1 MKSKIIQVFEKN
13 IITKLAFVLVAII
26 VLCVGF
32 VMLTKS
38 LFSEFRK
45 QQEHYRYNTQVL
57 LEINGLLSQFY
68 DIQEFGNLFLVQ
80 KEVRY
85 LNIYQIQ
92 IDTFQQKL
100 EHIVQFIQ
108 RDDENR
114 YLADITILLHEKK
127 IMLKKL
133 QQLFVN
139 KKDIDQLY
147 QKIAAKIEEEMHK
160 DVLQPEVSSTMQQD
174 TVWQEHKKFGQRLR
188 DAFRSSKKREKNI
201 LTINTLVI
209 VDTIVP
215 QSLVVNS
222 LLDSLYEFTQQYQ
235 HEYTTKINKIEIE
248 LYALLTADQY
258 ITKEITN
265 LLMQLHEEMLWNVI
279 SLGEEYEENAQ
290 RALMRSVVAGTIAL
304 LLITALIIFIFKNIK
319 TIRKTNDA
327 LASAKQKTEE
337 LMESRHQLL
346 LVTSHDIKTPLSAL
360 LGYLE
365 LWENER
371 LSPKQLRELN
381 VMQYTGK
388 SILALLSNLL
398 EFSRLEQQK
407 SQIMKENIEIVPFFM
422 EIVEMFQPLCSEKK
436 NKLNYFIEVKNNPQ
450 IVIDSL
456 KLKQIT
462 VNLVS
467 NAIKY
472 TSEGE
477 ISVRVEE
484 ISEPDL
490 QLKVIVSDTGKGIPR
505 EKLSSLFEPFTR
517 IEKNSFG
524 IEGSGLGLF
533 VVKGLVDLL
542 GGTVEIQTEENQGT
556 AITFTVPFERVSTS
570 AGTPAY
576 LFSLHTLNELLD
588 NDQETIF
595 ALLHTFITSL
605 PDDIQKL
612 ERALEGE
619 NLFLLQQIVPR
630 LLPFAKQI
638 HADEVIP
645 ILEKIDL
652 SKTQNHVHFNDFK
665 ADVISLISNLK
676 KLLSAIQSFL

>member
-1 MKSKIIQVFEKN
+1 MKSKIIQIFEKN
-13 IITKLAFVLVAII
+13 IMTKLAFVLVAII
-26 VLCVGF
+26 VLCIGF

-68 DIQEFGNLFLVQ
+68 DIQEYGNLFLVQ

-85 LNIYQIQ
+85 LNIYQMQ

-108 RDDENR
+108 RDDENK

-147 QKIAAKIEEEMHK
+147 QKIATKIEEEIHR
-160 DVLQPEVSSTMQQD
+160 DVLQPEVSTTMQQD

-215 QSLVVNS
+215 QSFVVNS

-304 LLITALIIFIFKNIK
+304 LLITALIIFIFKNVK

-346 LVTSHDIKTPLSAL
+346 LITSHDIKTPLSAL

-381 VMQYTGK
+381 IMQYTGK
-388 SILALLSNLL
+388 SILALLNNLL

-407 SQIMKENIEIVPFFM
+407 AQIMQENIEIVPFFM

-436 NKLNYFIEVKNNPQ
+436 NKLNYFIDVKNNPQ
-450 IVIDSL
+450 ILTDSL

-462 VNLVS
+462 VNLIS

-477 ISVRVEE
+477 ISVRIEE
-484 ISEPDL
+484 ISESDL
-490 QLKVIVSDTGKGIPR
+490 QLKVIVSDTGKGIPK
-505 EKLSSLFEPFTR
+505 EKRSSLFEPFTR
-517 IEKNSFG
+517 VEKNSFG

-570 AGTPAY
+570 AGAPAY

-595 ALLHTFITSL
+595 ALLHTFTTSL

-612 ERALEGE
+612 ERVLEEE
-619 NLFLLQQIVPR
+619 NLFLLQQIVHR
-630 LLPFAKQI
+630 LLPLTKQI

-645 ILEKIDL
+645 ILEKIDI
-652 SKTQNHVHFNDFK
+652 SRTQNHVHFNDFK

-676 KLLSAIQSFL
+676 KLLSAIQTFL